1 MMNRCKIWMLIFGLL
16 TVQAVQAQDDFIQR
30 ADKLYKNQIYDQAAD
45 MYLTYLQQTYNYEI
59 NLKLAECYRLMHSTV
74 DAEYWYGVIVTQNAA
89 DPDILRRYADLLKT
103 NGKYR
108 SAKEYYLKYAAYE
121 EDGYYYA
128 ASCDWA
134 ITNRSK
140 APAYFIDTLGFNTT
154 DSELTPTFYKR
165 GLIYA
170 RSTGNKINPTT
181 GVSFYDL
188 YYTELRNDSLWI
200 ISPMQNV
207 NSEVHEAAPY
217 YDGNDQKLYFTRN
230 NHYRGRTIKSSDGEV
245 KLELYFSTSVDNKF
259 TGPRPL
265 SVNSKTYSVGQ
276 PTVSPDG
283 KVLIFAS
290 DKPGGY
296 GGTDLYFCT
305 KKGNDWSNAKNM
317 GPAINSKGDELY
329 PSMSPEGTLYFASN
343 YHPGFGGFDIFKS
356 VRVNQYWSNPENL
369 GMPVN
374 SSQDDYALIMRNGVG
389 YFTSN
394 RAGGQGSDD
403 IYQVTQMATL
413 SKIYVYDTDI
423 KPIYKAKV
431 TFIESPNMQVIC
443 ETDASGLGDISTLSG
458 NTMAIKISKEGFL
471 DKIVYDLSSLRS
483 SNGIIPVEL
492 QPLLGTN
499 E

>member
-16 TVQAVQAQDDFIQR
+16 TIQAVQAQDDFIQR

-329 PSMSPEGTLYFASN
+329 PSMSPEGALYFASN

>member
-1 MMNRCKIWMLIFGLL
+1 MLIFGLL

>member
-74 DAEYWYGVIVTQNAA
+74 DAEYWYGVIETQNTA

-134 ITNRSK
+134 ITNRTKS
-140 APAYFIDTLGFNTT
+140 PAYFIDTLGFNTT
-154 DSELTPTFYKR
+154 DSELTPTFYKK

-217 YDGNDQKLYFTRN
+217 YDSNDQKLYFTRN

-259 TGPRPL
+259 TGPRPV

-305 KKGNDWSNAKNM
+305 KKGNDWSNAKNL
-317 GPAINSKGDELY
+317 GPAINTKGDELY
-329 PSMSPEGTLYFASN
+329 PSMSPEGVLFFASN
-343 YHPGFGGFDIFKS
+343 YHPEFGGFDIFKS
-356 VRVNQYWSNPENL
+356 SRVDQYWTNPENL

-423 KPIYKAKV
+423 KPIYKARV

>member
-74 DAEYWYGVIVTQNAA
+74 DAEYWYGVILTQNAA

-121 EDGYYYA
+121 NDGYYYA

-134 ITNRSK
+134 ITNRTKS
-140 APAYFIDTLGFNTT
+140 PAYFIDTLGFNTT
-154 DSELTPTFYKR
+154 DSELTTTFYKR

-217 YDGNDQKLYFTRN
+217 YDSNDQKLYFTRN

-259 TGPRPL
+259 TGPRPV

-305 KKGNDWSNAKNM
+305 KKGNDWSNAKNL
-317 GPAINSKGDELY
+317 GPAINTKGDELY
-329 PSMSPEGTLYFASN
+329 PSMSPEGVLFFASN

-356 VRVNQYWSNPENL
+356 SRVDQYWTNPENL

-423 KPIYKAKV
+423 KPIYKARV

>member
-1 MMNRCKIWMLIFGLL
+1 MNRCKIWMLIFGLL

>member
-74 DAEYWYGVIVTQNAA
+74 DAEYWYGVIVTQNTA

-134 ITNRSK
+134 ITNRTKS
-140 APAYFIDTLGFNTT
+140 PAYFIDTLGFNTT
-154 DSELTPTFYKR
+154 DSELTPTFYKK

-217 YDGNDQKLYFTRN
+217 YDSNDQKLYFTRN

-259 TGPRPL
+259 TGPRPV

-305 KKGNDWSNAKNM
+305 KKGNDWSNAKNL
-317 GPAINSKGDELY
+317 GPAINTKGDELY
-329 PSMSPEGTLYFASN
+329 PSMSPEGVLFFASN
-343 YHPGFGGFDIFKS
+343 YHPGFGGFDIF
-356 VRVNQYWSNPENL
+356 
-369 GMPVN
+369 
-374 SSQDDYALIMRNGVG
+374 
-389 YFTSN
+389 
-394 RAGGQGSDD
+394 
-403 IYQVTQMATL
+403 
-413 SKIYVYDTDI
+413 
-423 KPIYKAKV
+423 
-431 TFIESPNMQVIC
+431 
-443 ETDASGLGDISTLSG
+443 
-458 NTMAIKISKEGFL
+458 
-471 DKIVYDLSSLRS
+471 
-483 SNGIIPVEL
+483 
-492 QPLLGTN
+492 
-499 E
+499 